1 VTVTDTLI
9 AARQDDFG
17 AVPAAVKAT
26 PVAPVF
32 KAADDAETRVRIA
45 VRLRKD
51 TDQRARYWADKANI
65 SVNEYISE
73 AVEEKIRRENGDYDL
88 PTLEQGRLN
97 QLIDQMASLSTN
109 VANLESVTTSGF
121 DALMGLTR
129 GDNYLLDP
137 EDGEIGADT

>member
-1 VTVTDTLI
+1 VTDTLI
-9 AARQDDFG
+9 AARQDDVG
-17 AVPAAVKAT
+17 AVPPAVKAT
-26 PVAPVF
+26 PVTPVF
-32 KAADDAETRVRIA
+32 KGVDDADTRVRIA

-51 TDQRARYWADKANI
+51 TDQRARYWADKETI

-88 PTLEQGRLN
+88 PTLEQARLN

-109 VANLESVTTSGF
+109 VANLESVTIKGF

-137 EDGEIGADT
+137 EEGEIGADA